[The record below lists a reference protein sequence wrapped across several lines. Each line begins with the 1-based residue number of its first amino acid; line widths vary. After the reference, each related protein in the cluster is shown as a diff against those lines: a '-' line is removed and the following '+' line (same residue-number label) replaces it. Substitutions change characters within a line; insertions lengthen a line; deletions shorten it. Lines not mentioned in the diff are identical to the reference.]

1 MCCCSRRLL
10 ILDNVCISMDGRTYT
25 TRRVLVYVFLKLFP
39 RLYIYGGRSQCTH
52 KEDIT
57 VLNAKVTLFA
67 AFAYCTNLITLTFF
81 FVGSF
86 LFPSS
91 LSPLSEKPTDSSFC
105 FAIIAKDFHFFHC
118 HYSPLRTF
126 AYRVCVS
133 VYFSYMIEESCSA
146 LISCKIKVFYNL
158 RTILHNINLYSFT
171 FCALVVF
178 SVFL

>member
-1 MCCCSRRLL
+1 MCVYLW
-10 ILDNVCISMDGRTYT
+10 MGGRTQ
-25 TRRVLVYVFLKLFP
+25 RVVCWCICVSQTISTIVYIWRAFAVHTQ
-39 RLYIYGGRSQCTH
+39 GRYHGAHS
-52 KEDIT
+52 
-57 VLNAKVTLFA
+57 NAKVTLFA

-81 FVGSF
+81 SKGV
-86 LFPSS
+86 LFPSLS
-91 LSPLSEKPTDSSFC
+91 SPLSENPTDCSFC

-126 AYRVCVS
+126 AYRFCVC

-158 RTILHNINLYSFT
+158 RTILHNINFYSFT